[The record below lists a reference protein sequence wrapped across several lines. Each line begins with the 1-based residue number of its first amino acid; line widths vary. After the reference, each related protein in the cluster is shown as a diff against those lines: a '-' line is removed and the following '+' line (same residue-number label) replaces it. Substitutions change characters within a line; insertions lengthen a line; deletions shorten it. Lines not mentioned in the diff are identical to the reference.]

1 MDGNGDVMA
10 ETPAKEHR
18 TASRVTTILEIVA
31 ANPAGVRL
39 SELAAQLD
47 APKPSVFGLAKG
59 LVATGYLL
67 EDEGSYRLGPALDTL
82 IAPARPD
89 LTELTRPV
97 LQSLRNQFNETVMLG
112 TRVGTSLVYVATAE
126 SDQPIKYTAPLRHR
140 RPLYPPSAGK
150 VLLAFWSEHRRDAY
164 LQSLFTDA
172 EDVARAQHDLD
183 TVRREGVS
191 FNRGET
197 LPDVS
202 AAARP
207 LMVGDRVVAAIAVA
221 GPTSR
226 IAPQLD
232 DISAA
237 LVDAAA
243 AAQRRIS

>member
-1 MDGNGDVMA
+1 MA

-18 TASRVTTILEIVA
+18 TASRVTSILEIVA

-39 SELAAQLD
+39 SELAVQLD

-82 IAPARPD
+82 ISPARPD
-89 LTELTRPV
+89 LPELTRPA
-97 LQSLRNQFNETVMLG
+97 LQALRSQFNETVMLG

-126 SDQPIKYTAPLRHR
+126 SEQPIKYTAPLRHR

-150 VLLAFWSEHRRDAY
+150 VLLAFWSEHRRAAY
-164 LQSLFTDA
+164 LESLFTDTA
-172 EDVARAQHDLD
+172 SLEQAHHDLE

-197 LPDVS
+197 LPDVT

-207 LMVGDRVVAAIAVA
+207 LMVGDRVLAAIAVA

-226 IAPQLD
+226 VAPRLD
-232 DISAA
+232 EISAA
-237 LVDAAA
+237 LVDATA